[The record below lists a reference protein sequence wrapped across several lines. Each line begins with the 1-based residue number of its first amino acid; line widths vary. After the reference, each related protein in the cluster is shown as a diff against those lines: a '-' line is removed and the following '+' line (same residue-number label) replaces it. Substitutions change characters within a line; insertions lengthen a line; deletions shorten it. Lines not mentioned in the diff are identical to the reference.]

1 MVTKYWKFYINVEC
15 VILHGYE
22 NEIRIIGLLIW
33 LCFVKELMV
42 EISLCMLRLKS
53 VWICTIDVKFHM
65 MAFSLNIFFFFMDLD
80 NKA

>member
-1 MVTKYWKFYINVEC
+1 MLNG

-33 LCFVKELMV
+33 LCFVKELIL

-53 VWICTIDVKFHM
+53 V
-65 MAFSLNIFFFFMDLD
+65 
-80 NKA
+80 